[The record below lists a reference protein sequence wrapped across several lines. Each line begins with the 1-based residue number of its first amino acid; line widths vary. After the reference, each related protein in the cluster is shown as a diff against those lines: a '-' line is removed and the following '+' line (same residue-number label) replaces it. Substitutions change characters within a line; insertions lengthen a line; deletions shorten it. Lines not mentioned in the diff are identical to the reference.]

1 MDRLFILIAS
11 HFVGDF
17 GFQSA
22 WMAEFKAKHMFAV
35 NKDGSIVMV
44 NGAAVIITRWY
55 EVLSYHVFV
64 YVSTMILFMR
74 LLGYHPTP
82 QGIAA
87 DAMTHFV
94 IDRLKGR
101 DLFGIRVIGSVW
113 LDQMCHLTVRVVLW
127 RLGWL

>member
-11 HFVGDF
+11 HFIGDF

-22 WMAEFKAKHMFAV
+22 WMAEFKAKDMVAV
-35 NKDGSIVMV
+35 RTDGT
-44 NGAAVIITRWY
+44 AVVITRWY
-55 EVLSYHVFV
+55 EVLGYHVFV

-74 LLGYHPTP
+74 LLGYTPTP

-101 DLFGIRVIGSVW
+101 DFLGVRVIGSVW
-113 LDQMCHLTVRVVLW
+113 LDQMCHLTVRVILW

>member
-1 MDRLFILIAS
+1 MDRLFVLIAS
-11 HFVGDF
+11 HFIGDF

-22 WMAEFKAKHMFAV
+22 WMAEFKAKDM
-35 NKDGSIVMV
+35 VMA
-44 NGAAVIITRWY
+44 GAGGTAAVIVTRWY
-55 EVLSYHVFV
+55 EVLGYHVFV

-101 DLFGIRVIGSVW
+101 DFLGVRVIPTVW
-113 LDQMCHLTVRVVLW
+113 LDQMCHLTVRVILW
-127 RLGWL
+127 RIGWL